1 VLFRIFYSGAPD
13 GRFGLRLTALGDKNE
28 RRTMMTDFSRR
39 SLLKSAVAGAVGAMT
54 FPAVASAAETKFDK
68 EADVIVLGFGGAGA
82 ATVITAGGHGGGGLF
97 LRFLRRVRGVARA
110 CTAADNGASVI
121 IIERQPQATLRS
133 NTRMSG
139 GIFHCPDKTGDR
151 KALKEYAKAMFSG
164 ENIPGK
170 LEGEQPEVSDGLA
183 QAWADYTPNLLD
195 WMKSLDPKFQAF
207 ATPGFKGAAFPN
219 FPGAKDCGYQVYRAS
234 YPDRVNS
241 AKSTYNFPKEQCM
254 QGEAFW
260 KCLETGVF
268 NRKDKI
274 AVDYETRG
282 RTLVK
287 NDKGEVIGLIAE
299 KDGKK
304 VAYKARKAVVLCT
317 GGYEYS
323 KTMRQ
328 AFLEG
333 PGVEGWAFYGTLYNE
348 GDGIRMGLDAGA
360 GMMKAGKAASRI
372 IMPAP
377 IRHNGLRIGMI
388 TPVVGS
394 GHAIVVNQ
402 QGKRYAAEHKVTK
415 DPSRY
420 FFYKEAVRF
429 NIDTLDYANSPS
441 WFIFDETLRKAK
453 PLVGTG
459 ISTPG
464 YDFIDWGASDN
475 SDAVKKGWILKADS
489 IEELGKKILEQ
500 KDNGGKMDPK
510 VLAETV
516 ARYNEFC
523 KEGEDKDFGR
533 LKSTLQPVAE
543 GPFYAVPLVAGG
555 PNTKGGLAANA
566 KREVLDWDLKP
577 IPGLYAVGEIAS
589 ALKFVYQGGGNLTE
603 TLVFGQV
610 CGKIVATLPNRA

>member
-1 VLFRIFYSGAPD
+1 
-13 GRFGLRLTALGDKNE
+13 
-28 RRTMMTDFSRR
+28 MTDFSRR

-82 ATVITAGGHGGGGLF
+82 ATAI
-97 LRFLRRVRGVARA
+97 
-110 CTAADNGASVI
+110 TAADNGASVI

-183 QAWADYTPNLLD
+183 LAWADYTPNLLD

>member
-1 VLFRIFYSGAPD
+1 MSNRREFLKGA
-13 GRFGLRLTALGDKNE
+13 A
-28 RRTMMTDFSRR
+28 
-39 SLLKSAVAGAVGAMT
+39 AGAFGVMGAG
-54 FPAVASAAETKFDK
+54 FAGSASAAAVKLDK
-68 EADVIVLGFGGAGA
+68 EADVIVVGLGGAGA
-82 ATVITAGGHGGGGLF
+82 ATAI
-97 LRFLRRVRGVARA
+97 
-110 CTAADNGASVI
+110 TAADNGASVI
-121 IIERQPQATLRS
+121 VIERQPKDTLRS

-183 QAWADYTPNLLD
+183 QAWADYTPGLLD

-219 FPGAKDCGYQVYRAS
+219 FPGAKECGYQVYKAS
-234 YPDRVNS
+234 YPDRIRPMH
-241 AKSTYNFPKEQCM
+241 KSTWGQPKEETM
-254 QGEAFW
+254 HGEAFW
-260 KCLETGVF
+260 QCLATGVE

-282 RTLVK
+282 RKLVQ
-287 NDKGEVIGLIAE
+287 NDKGEVIGVIAE
-299 KDGKK
+299 KGGKT
-304 VAYKARKAVVLCT
+304 VAYKARKAVVLCS

-333 PGVEGWAFYGTLYNE
+333 PGVEGWAFYGTIYNE

-372 IMPAP
+372 IFPAP
-377 IRHNGLRIGMI
+377 VRHNGMRLGII
-388 TPVVGS
+388 TPAVGS

-402 QGKRYAAEHKVTK
+402 MGRRYAAEHKVTK

-420 FFYKEAVRF
+420 FFYKEAVKF

-441 WFIFDETLRKAK
+441 WFIFDETLRKQK
-453 PLVGTG
+453 PLVDLS

-464 YDFIDWGASDN
+464 YKFLDWGAPDN

-489 IEELGKKILEQ
+489 IEELGKKIAEQ
-500 KDNGGKMDPK
+500 KDNSGRMDPK

-516 ARYNEFC
+516 KRYNELC
-523 KEGEDKDFGR
+523 AKGEDTDFGR
-533 LKSTLQPVAE
+533 LKTTLQPVAD
-543 GPFYAVPLVAGG
+543 GPFYAIPLVAGG

-603 TLVFGQV
+603 CLVFGQI
-610 CGKIVATLPNRA
+610 CGKEVAKLPSRA

>member
-1 VLFRIFYSGAPD
+1 
-13 GRFGLRLTALGDKNE
+13 
-28 RRTMMTDFSRR
+28 MTDFSRR

-82 ATVITAGGHGGGGLF
+82 ATAI
-97 LRFLRRVRGVARA
+97 
-110 CTAADNGASVI
+110 TAADNGASVI

-241 AKSTYNFPKEQCM
+241 AKSAYNFPKEQCM

>member
-1 VLFRIFYSGAPD
+1 
-13 GRFGLRLTALGDKNE
+13 
-28 RRTMMTDFSRR
+28 
-39 SLLKSAVAGAVGAMT
+39 
-54 FPAVASAAETKFDK
+54 
-68 EADVIVLGFGGAGA
+68 
-82 ATVITAGGHGGGGLF
+82 
-97 LRFLRRVRGVARA
+97 
-110 CTAADNGASVI
+110 
-121 IIERQPQATLRS
+121 
-133 NTRMSG
+133 
-139 GIFHCPDKTGDR
+139 
-151 KALKEYAKAMFSG
+151 
-164 ENIPGK
+164 
-170 LEGEQPEVSDGLA
+170 
-183 QAWADYTPNLLD
+183 
-195 WMKSLDPKFQAF
+195 
-207 ATPGFKGAAFPN
+207 
-219 FPGAKDCGYQVYRAS
+219 
-234 YPDRVNS
+234 
-241 AKSTYNFPKEQCM
+241 M

-589 ALKFVYQGGGNLTE
+589 TLKFVYQGGGNLTE